1 MGGRAR
7 ETPDQ
12 VSIGVL
18 VDAVPRY
25 AVDEAVAACGVRER
39 RSCGKLP
46 AHVVTCLTLALSLFP
61 DDDYEEVATKVTGS
75 LDRFGCWDAAWS
87 VPTASAITQARKRL
101 GREVFP
107 ELFERTCG
115 PVAGDTSP
123 SAGLLAIDGFEL
135 DVPDTPANAAEFGYA
150 GCGENRSAFCK
161 ARVVALAECG
171 THAFLAAEVAG
182 YAVGEKTLAQRLYSR
197 LRTDEL
203 LTADR
208 GFYSYKAWDTAAA
221 TGAALLWRAPTQL
234 RLPVVRVLEDGTWL
248 TVVMDPAIRGARREA
263 ILAAARAGNDL
274 AELPDA
280 VGEHGWPAA
289 RLARVVE
296 YDVPDRE
303 GNGTGEVITLI
314 TTITDPADARAD
326 ELAVAYHERWEEET
340 ANDQLKTHLRGPGKV
355 LRSRLPDL
363 VYQEIW
369 AYLIVH
375 HAISA
380 LIAKASAAA
389 DLDPDRI
396 SFAKALRLIRRTA
409 QHPPPQT
416 GDHPHANDEP
426 PRSMKINLGYVALD
440 QDRSSGQAGAPACP
454 PPVTVAASPPPV
466 TTCRRTPVAV
476 AYSAGSRANLPPPPT
491 AAAARPPAAGA
502 FSVAVL
508 SIDSILETLMTSTS
522 RARAQAASAAP
533 AP

>member
-1 MGGRAR
+1 M
-7 ETPDQ
+7 
-12 VSIGVL
+12 
-18 VDAVPRY
+18 
-25 AVDEAVAACGVRER
+25 
-39 RSCGKLP
+39 
-46 AHVVTCLTLALSLFP
+46 
-61 DDDYEEVATKVTGS
+61 
-75 LDRFGCWDAAWS
+75 
-87 VPTASAITQARKRL
+87 
-101 GREVFP
+101 
-107 ELFERTCG
+107 
-115 PVAGDTSP
+115 
-123 SAGLLAIDGFEL
+123 
-135 DVPDTPANAAEFGYA
+135 
-150 GCGENRSAFCK
+150 
-161 ARVVALAECG
+161 
-171 THAFLAAEVAG
+171 
-182 YAVGEKTLAQRLYSR
+182 
-197 LRTDEL
+197 
-203 LTADR
+203 
-208 GFYSYKAWDTAAA
+208 
-221 TGAALLWRAPTQL
+221 LWRAPTQL

-409 QHPPPQT
+409 TGTADIPPS
-416 GDHPHANDEP
+416 G
-426 PRSMKINLGYVALD
+426 LG
-440 QDRSSGQAGAPACP
+440 
-454 PPVTVAASPPPV
+454 
-466 TTCRRTPVAV
+466 
-476 AYSAGSRANLPPPPT
+476 
-491 AAAARPPAAGA
+491 
-502 FSVAVL
+502 
-508 SIDSILETLMTSTS
+508 
-522 RARAQAASAAP
+522 
-533 AP
+533 

>member
-1 MGGRAR
+1 MGGSALV
-7 ETPDQ
+7 TPDQ

-18 VDAVPRY
+18 VDAVPRD

-39 RSCGKLP
+39 RSGGKLP

-123 SAGLLAIDGFEL
+123 SAGLLALGTARGAFLRGWRLLAIDGFEL
-135 DVPDTPANAAEFGYA
+135 DVPDTPA
-150 GCGENRSAFCK
+150 
-161 ARVVALAECG
+161 
-171 THAFLAAEVAG
+171 
-182 YAVGEKTLAQRLYSR
+182 
-197 LRTDEL
+197 
-203 LTADR
+203 
-208 GFYSYKAWDTAAA
+208 
-221 TGAALLWRAPTQL
+221 TGAELLWRAPTQL

-409 QHPPPQT
+409 TGTADIPPQDWADALPQRLT
-416 GDHPHANDEP
+416 QIADLLIPERRERTC
-426 PRSMKINLGYVALD
+426 PR
-440 QDRSSGQAGAPACP
+440 
-454 PPVTVAASPPPV
+454 
-466 TTCRRTPVAV
+466 AV
-476 AYSAGSRANLPPPPT
+476 K
-491 AAAARPPAAGA
+491 
-502 FSVAVL
+502 
-508 SIDSILETLMTSTS
+508 
-522 RARAQAASAAP
+522 RARHNSYRVKKPGEPASTRHHRPATIHMRTMNPRAA
-533 AP
+533 

>member
-1 MGGRAR
+1 MPSLGIAPHPDLADCSARRRGVSAVTGGAVVISGHGRECAGDAGPGVDRGAGRCGAARRGGRGGR
-7 ETPDQ
+7 
-12 VSIGVL
+12 
-18 VDAVPRY
+18 
-25 AVDEAVAACGVRER
+25 GVR
-39 RSCGKLP
+39 G
-46 AHVVTCLTLALSLFP
+46 A
-61 DDDYEEVATKVTGS
+61 G
-75 LDRFGCWDAAWS
+75 AA
-87 VPTASAITQARKRL
+87 L
-101 GREVFP
+101 GRQAARARRHLSDVGVVP
-107 ELFERTCG
+107 VPGRRLRGGRDQGHRVAG
-115 PVAGDTSP
+115 PVRLLGRRVERADCERDHAGPQT
-123 SAGLLAIDGFEL
+123 
-135 DVPDTPANAAEFGYA
+135 V
-150 GCGENRSAFCK
+150 CK

-409 QHPPPQT
+409 TGTADIPPS
-416 GDHPHANDEP
+416 G
-426 PRSMKINLGYVALD
+426 LG
-440 QDRSSGQAGAPACP
+440 
-454 PPVTVAASPPPV
+454 
-466 TTCRRTPVAV
+466 
-476 AYSAGSRANLPPPPT
+476 
-491 AAAARPPAAGA
+491 
-502 FSVAVL
+502 
-508 SIDSILETLMTSTS
+508 
-522 RARAQAASAAP
+522 
-533 AP
+533 